1 MYNTYIIPIPGGD
14 IMKKTLRIICGALAL
29 CMLFAAC
36 GCTNSGKSIIDTVY
50 SQYNDLAENAVF
62 TDSDGKQSNKF
73 DLSGK
78 RDENRFMTVDLGEPV
93 QFNTL
98 VLKESGAA
106 VTRFDVYA
114 SNSADKDYVFI
125 YESDTV
131 ENGHACFTGDC
142 KYRFL
147 RVFVTE
153 SSEDYQFES
162 LGVYYTKSKNADK
175 LRVNAYLVMDN
186 ISESTDFSHLDA
198 VTDLIIFSVAYF
210 DENGDIYFLD
220 KEGNKAPEEY
230 YKEKVD
236 IVKKAVGKRDI
247 NLIADIHMP
256 TGDTAAATLK
266 MLSPDNVEHITD
278 NIVDFVD
285 KFGFDGYDMDYE
297 YPYTVEE
304 WSVFNDFIRVLD
316 GKLGDKIL
324 SLAVA
329 TWDLKFDDDV
339 IEMIDRAEVMLY
351 DAFDTHGYHA
361 AFPSTANGVQT
372 VLEKGFKPEQIDIGV
387 PFYSRPVNRLAFWGS
402 YGQFADKAG
411 KYKNTVDFEDFDH
424 DGQPMTAPQYINSYQ
439 MIADKAA
446 FAIDA
451 GIGGIMIWH
460 YTCDISYDNE
470 NSLFRSLYETKQ
482 AKLEK

>member
-1 MYNTYIIPIPGGD
+1 MKNT
-14 IMKKTLRIICGALAL
+14 KRIICGLLAFVVL
-29 CMLFAAC
+29 LSVC
-36 GCTNSGKSIIDTVY
+36 GCGNSSKNTVEAVY
-50 SQYNDLAENAVF
+50 SQADNLAANAFF
-62 TDSDGKQSNKF
+62 TDQDGKEAKSFK
-73 DLSGK
+73 LSGK
-78 RDENRFMTVDLGEPV
+78 RGENRFVTVDLGKETE
-93 QFNTL
+93 FNTV
-98 VLKESGAA
+98 VLKEDGAA
-106 VTRFDVYA
+106 ITRFDIYA
-114 SNSADKDYVFI
+114 SNTADKDYKFI

-131 ENGHACFTGDC
+131 ENGHPCFTGDC
-142 KYRFL
+142 KYRYL
-147 RVFVTE
+147 RIFVTE
-153 SSEDYQFES
+153 SSEDYTLNS
-162 LGVYYTKSKNADK
+162 LGVYNLKSKNAED

-186 ISESTDFSHLDA
+186 VTEETDFSHLDA

-210 DENGDIYFLD
+210 DGNGDIYFLD

-230 YKEKVD
+230 YKQKLD
-236 IVKKAVGKRDI
+236 IVKKAVGERDI

-256 TGDTAAATLK
+256 TGDTAAETLK
-266 MLSPDNVEHITD
+266 MLSPDTVEHTTD
-278 NIVDFVD
+278 SIVAFVE

-304 WSVFNDFIRVLD
+304 WSVFNDFIRILD

-351 DAFDTHGYHA
+351 DAFDSHGYHA
-361 AFPSTANGVQT
+361 AFPSTANGVYDM
-372 VLEKGFKPEQIDIGV
+372 LKNGFNPQQIDIGV

-411 KYKNTVDFEDFDH
+411 MYKNTVDFEDFDH
-424 DGQPMTAPQYINSYQ
+424 SGQPMTAAQYINSYQ